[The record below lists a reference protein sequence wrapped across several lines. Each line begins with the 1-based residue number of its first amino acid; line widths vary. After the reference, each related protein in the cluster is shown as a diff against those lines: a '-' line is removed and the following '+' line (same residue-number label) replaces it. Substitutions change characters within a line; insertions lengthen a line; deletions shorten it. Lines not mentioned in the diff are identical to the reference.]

1 MILDTLSSAL
11 LHVPGAF
18 FFYPWKPI
26 VQAIAGDSY
35 DVAYQFF
42 RRDHSK
48 SANLALHAVALAYT
62 LLGNF
67 GLLFLADTYLFPE
80 RITLTSSFWAHSP
93 LKNLTLPA
101 LPLSYVTAV
110 TWIIVLMCSPAPV
123 ECSSLSMALI
133 AAAYLA
139 APHVTAHTLELGAAA
154 ALAAVLLA
162 APRLFKL
169 DVRVRGHRSVSLG
182 VVALALRLAARAW
195 RGALAA
201 HAAPVGAL
209 LLSLIFVA
217 GSLPKPTV
225 ACVLVAVTVGRVA
238 AELTAQDALL
248 YYCGAFGAQ
257 LCQGI
262 AHDACGQK
270 ATLLQHQDDAQH
282 ARRQTLGFEWSHTV
296 FFPNLLLNSMYH
308 SLTGQKDSVL
318 HEPEEPQEE
327 AAPAAANKKE
337 D

>member
-11 LHVPGAF
+11 LHAPGAF

-42 RRDHSK
+42 RRDHSG

-80 RITLTSSFWAHSP
+80 RITLTGSFWAHSP

-139 APHVTAHTLELGAAA
+139 APHVTAAG
-154 ALAAVLLA
+154 LL
-162 APRLFKL
+162 P
-169 DVRVRGHRSVSLG
+169 
-182 VVALALRLAARAW
+182 
-195 RGALAA
+195 
-201 HAAPVGAL
+201 
-209 LLSLIFVA
+209 
-217 GSLPKPTV
+217 
-225 ACVLVAVTVGRVA
+225 ACVR
-238 AELTAQDALL
+238 
-248 YYCGAFGAQ
+248 
-257 LCQGI
+257 
-262 AHDACGQK
+262 
-270 ATLLQHQDDAQH
+270 
-282 ARRQTLGFEWSHTV
+282 
-296 FFPNLLLNSMYH
+296 
-308 SLTGQKDSVL
+308 
-318 HEPEEPQEE
+318 
-327 AAPAAANKKE
+327 
-337 D
+337 